1 MRILLYGINFAPELT
16 GTGKYTGE
24 LAEWLAARGHEVRVV
39 TAPPY
44 YPEWKVRQGYSR
56 WLWRTEKGASLTVW
70 RCPLWVPRN
79 AGGLKRML
87 HLASFAITSLPVVLR
102 QISWRPDL
110 VWVVEPTLACAPA
123 AAFVAKASGGK
134 SWLHIQDFE
143 VDAAFSMGLL
153 AGARSRRMLL
163 AMERWLMRRFDRV
176 STISG
181 RMMELARSKGLW
193 PGQLV
198 FFPNWADLSLVQPQS
213 RSSYRDELGLAP
225 ETRVAMYSGNMGNKQ
240 GLEVLAEVAALLRDD
255 PSVLFVF
262 CGHGTGREELMRRCE
277 GLPNVRFLPLQ
288 PLNRLG
294 DFLALADVH
303 LLPQRA
309 DAADLVMPSKLTGML
324 ASGRAVVATAA
335 PQTELAQVVSERAR
349 CGLVVPPEDAPAL
362 AAAVR
367 QLMDDPQGR
376 SRMGENARRFAL
388 DELDRDTVLGK
399 FEAEVLAICP
409 RRPGEPRP
417 LRTPSKAPAPPASPL
432 LRSPGAP
439 PDRRRTAVPSSR
451 NGPSVLPRR

>member
-87 HLASFAITSLPVVLR
+87 HLATFALTSLPVVLR
-102 QISWRPDL
+102 QVFWKPHL
-110 VWVVEPTLACAPA
+110 VWMVEPTLACAPA
-123 AAFVAKASGGK
+123 AAVVARAAGGK

-153 AGARSRRMLL
+153 KGKRAQGMLL
-163 AMERWLMRRFDRV
+163 AAERWLMRRFDRV

-181 RMMELARSKGLW
+181 KMMDLARTKGLR

-198 FFPNWADLSLVQPQS
+198 FFPNWADLSLIQPQE
-213 RSSYRDELGLAP
+213 SSTYREELGIAP
-225 ETRVAMYSGNMGNKQ
+225 GTRVAMYSGNMGNKQ
-240 GLEVLAEVAALLRDD
+240 GLEVLADVASLLRDD
-255 PSVLFVF
+255 PTICFVF
-262 CGHGTGREELMRRCE
+262 AGQGTGREDLVRRCE

-288 PLNRLG
+288 PLSRLG

-324 ASGRAVVATAA
+324 ASGRSVVVTAA
-335 PQTELAQVVSERAR
+335 PDTELAKVVAERAN
-349 CGLVVPPEDAPAL
+349 CGLVVPPEDAAAL

-367 QLMDDPQGR
+367 RLSGDTQLR
-376 SRMGENARRFAL
+376 TRMGENARRFAL
-388 DELDRDTVLGK
+388 NELDRDTVLGK
-399 FEAEVLAICP
+399 FEAEVLALC
-409 RRPGEPRP
+409 GQ
-417 LRTPSKAPAPPASPL
+417 APAPARGTTPL
-432 LRSPGAP
+432 PVAK
-439 PDRRRTAVPSSR
+439 
-451 NGPSVLPRR
+451 